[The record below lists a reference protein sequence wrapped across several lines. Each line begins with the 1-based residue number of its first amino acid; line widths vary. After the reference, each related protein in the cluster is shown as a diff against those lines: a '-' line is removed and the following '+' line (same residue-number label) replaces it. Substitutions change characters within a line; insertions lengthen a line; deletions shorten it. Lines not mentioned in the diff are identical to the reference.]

1 MTNKIFNFL
10 KVIIINFFIFL
21 SILIVSDL
29 IFGNWFNNS
38 FKTRLS
44 SERNINRV
52 YKFNFE
58 NYQGASH
65 YIRDNSGFRI
75 NEKETIPEK
84 INIIF
89 TGGSTTNQKFINY
102 EDTLVGLLEKKFENI
117 SFVNA
122 GIDGLSIVGH
132 INSFEY
138 WFDKINNLSPDYYI
152 YFIGINDQYLFTNE
166 STNAKTRAV
175 DNLVEPRLK
184 GKIREYLE
192 ANSFIY
198 NKIRLTKSAL
208 YLKFGLSIGANIV
221 NSKGV
226 VYGKRENKTFV
237 TYETIK
243 KKNLA
248 NIHSEKKYLELL
260 KKLTNKVNSR
270 SAEPIYI
277 TQTSGNGMNNN
288 LLLISKVI
296 MKHCR
301 DENLYCINMPSEL
314 DLNYDDFY
322 DDAHLNPTGS
332 KKVSEYLFKK
342 LSSILYKKT

>member
-1 MTNKIFNFL
+1 MRSKIFKFL
-10 KVIIINFFIFL
+10 RVLIINFFVFLTVLIIF
-21 SILIVSDL
+21 DL
-29 IFGNWFNNS
+29 MFGNWFNNN

-58 NYQGASH
+58 NYRGVSH
-65 YIRDNSGFRI
+65 YIRDNLGFRI
-75 NEKETIPEK
+75 NKKETIPEK

-89 TGGSTTNQKFINY
+89 NGGSTTNQKFINY
-102 EDTLVGLLEKKFENI
+102 EETLVGLLEKKFEKIN
-117 SFVNA
+117 FVNA

-138 WFDKINNLSPDYYI
+138 WFDKIKNLSPDYYI
-152 YFIGINDQYLFTNE
+152 YLIGINDQYLFKNGE
-166 STNAKTRAV
+166 NRAA
-175 DNLVEPRLK
+175 DSLVEPSLK
-184 GKIREYLE
+184 GKIREYME

-198 NKIRLTKSAL
+198 NKIRLIKSTL
-208 YLKFGLSIGANIV
+208 YLNFGLDIGVNIV
-221 NSKGV
+221 NSKNV
-226 VYGKRENKTFV
+226 VYGKRANKTFV
-237 TYETIK
+237 NYETIE

-248 NIHSEKKYLELL
+248 NINSEKKYLELL
-260 KKLTNKVNSR
+260 NKLTNKVKRR

-277 TQTSGNGMNNN
+277 TQTSGNGMNTH

-322 DDAHLNPTGS
+322 DENHLNPTGS

-342 LSSILYKKT
+342 LSSVF

>member
-10 KVIIINFFIFL
+10 KVLIINFFIFL
-21 SILIVSDL
+21 TFLIIFDL
-29 IFGNWFNNS
+29 IFGNWFNNNL
-38 FKTRLS
+38 KTRLS

-58 NYQGASH
+58 NYRGASH
-65 YIRDNSGFRI
+65 YIRDNLGFRI
-75 NEKETIPEK
+75 NEKGTIPEK

-102 EDTLVGLLEKKFENI
+102 EDTLVGLLQKKFENI
-117 SFVNA
+117 NFVNA

-138 WFDKINNLSPDYYI
+138 WFDKISNLSPDYYI
-152 YFIGINDQYLFTNE
+152 YFIGINDQYLFMNG
-166 STNAKTRAV
+166 STNGKTRAV

-198 NKIRLTKSAL
+198 NKIRIIKSTL
-208 YLKFGLSIGANIV
+208 YLKFGLNIGANIV
-221 NSKGV
+221 NSKNV
-226 VYGKRENKTFV
+226 VYGKRPNKTFV
-237 TYETIK
+237 TYKTIE
-243 KKNLA
+243 KKNLE
-248 NIHSEKKYLELL
+248 NIHSENKYLEFL
-260 KKLTNKVNSR
+260 KKLTNKVKSR

-301 DENLYCINMPSEL
+301 NENLYCINMPSEL

-322 DDAHLNPTGS
+322 DENHLNPAGS

-342 LSSILYKKT
+342 LTLKLY